1 MEWLPATST
10 TSDPA
15 RRDMARWAAGGI
27 IRSSVVTMYQLGFVR
42 QAGSVTCPAGA
53 STAQGTCES
62 AMNAARSAGRS
73 AANEAWNLSRS
84 RNRKP
89 SLGGRMG
96 GCGPSA
102 GNPPMSELTDS
113 SLSGANAQT

>member
-1 MEWLPATST
+1 MAWLPETSIT
-10 TSDPA
+10 VDPA
-15 RRDMARWAAGGI
+15 RWDMVRWAAGGI
-27 IRSSVVTMYQLGFVR
+27 IRSWVVTRYQLGLVR

-53 STAQGTCES
+53 SRPHGTCES

-89 SLGGRMG
+89 SLGGRIG
-96 GCGPSA
+96 GCGPLA

-113 SLSGANAQT
+113 SLSGANAQM